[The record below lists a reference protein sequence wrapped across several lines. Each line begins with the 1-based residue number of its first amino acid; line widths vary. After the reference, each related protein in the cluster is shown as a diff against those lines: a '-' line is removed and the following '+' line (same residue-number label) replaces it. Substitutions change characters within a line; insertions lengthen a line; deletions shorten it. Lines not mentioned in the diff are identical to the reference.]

1 MPITSRGVAHVN
13 VVWPASACT
22 HARAVHLWA
31 LTCGRSAAPGRAAAI
46 VATLRSTAAE
56 SATSAGVPSSEINT
70 PAASHTPHPPF
81 RLLQTARGFIWGRQV
96 GGGS

>member
-22 HARAVHLWA
+22 HASAVHLWA

-70 PAASHTPHPPF
+70 PAASHTVSE
-81 RLLQTARGFIWGRQV
+81 ASVEAAGAADGRP
-96 GGGS
+96 GPNL